1 MAGKSNLV
9 IIHKSD
15 TPIAFTPPKDK
26 SGRIAA
32 STNLHIMELRQKLL
46 KLIGA
51 KDYIP
56 MRRMELITELKLDE
70 DDTKSAHAL
79 LDQMLERGEIARLKK
94 DRLCIP
100 EDADL
105 VSGRLIFRQSGSAI
119 LIPDSD
125 PSGDGYPIKA
135 EDTGVSM
142 HGDVV
147 LARKVEQ
154 DRRPFRGKGGKQRPE
169 YNPDEKPNVR
179 VIRILK
185 RARTTI
191 PGTLERGRHA
201 SFVIPDDPRLIQ
213 DILVPDPQNSGMRPI
228 PQVGDKVVVK
238 MLEWKQRHLN
248 PEGEIIEVLGR
259 THEPDAEFKAILYK
273 YDLKPQFPAAVEKQ
287 TEAIPDK
294 VRPEDIGKRQDCR
307 DLFTFTIDPDDAKD
321 FDDALSLELLEGGK
335 VRVGVHIADVSAYV
349 KPGSPLDREAQER
362 GNSTYLVGT
371 VISMLPHALSNGLC
385 SLVEAEDRLTK
396 SCFITF
402 NDHAEIT
409 DVKFANTVINS
420 NKRLTYKQ
428 AYAFMMQDDFAEIRK
443 TPLPPKHQTGS
454 TGRSLDEV
462 TDHEMAQLKESID
475 TLWRIANQLRQRRFS
490 KGSLDL
496 DMTSVKI
503 YVDEEGY
510 ADRIEKEFN
519 DESHQLIEEFM
530 LSANEQVARTMKK
543 QNFPCIYRVHD
554 EPEEEKLKELRETMI
569 SFGVQC
575 GNLQKPREMTALLKK
590 LKDHPQG
597 YTLKIHV
604 LRSLKQAQYRASADG
619 HFGLGKP
626 DYTHFT
632 SPIRRYSDLI
642 VHRVLDGYL
651 CKIGAD
657 SALDTPDIRYNQ
669 GKLESL
675 GEHISITERNS
686 VDAERESVKTK
697 LLEFYDRE
705 LEKKEKQHFKAIITD
720 VKNHGLFVELTDT
733 LAFGMVHISTLDDD
747 FYHPNNE
754 GTALIGR
761 RKKRTYA
768 LGQYIMVQVER
779 VDRFKRQIDF
789 RVVISDARDAGKKPG
804 KPFTGG
810 RKPKQDQAKQG
821 QAKQPKQSKQS
832 KQSNKPRRTASK
844 KTSPREGGGAD
855 KVITQRPKKKSAKK
869 STPKKPAN
877 EKPTGKKATG
887 KVLTQRPKKSD
898 RSRKRNR

>member
-1 MAGKSNLV
+1 M
-9 IIHKSD
+9 D
-15 TPIAFTPPKDK
+15 
-26 SGRIAA
+26 
-32 STNLHIMELRQKLL
+32 LRQKLL
-46 KLIGA
+46 KLLGA
-51 KDYIP
+51 KDYVP
-56 MRRMELITELKLDE
+56 MRRMEIISVLKFDQ
-70 DDTKSAHAL
+70 DATKEAHTL
-79 LDQMLERGEIARLKK
+79 LDKMLEQGEIARLKK

-125 PSGDGYPIKA
+125 PSGDGYPIKS

-142 HGDVV
+142 HGDTV
-147 LARKVEQ
+147 LARKVEDQ
-154 DRRPFRGKGGKQRPE
+154 RRPFRGKGRQQRPE
-169 YNPDEKPNVR
+169 YRPDEKPNVR

-185 RARTTI
+185 RARITI
-191 PGTLERGRHA
+191 PGTLEQAKHA
-201 SFVIPDDPRLIQ
+201 CYVIPDDPRIIH
-213 DILVPDPQNSGMRPI
+213 DILVPDPKNSGLKPI
-228 PQVGDKVVVK
+228 PKVGDKVVVK

-273 YDLKPQFPAAVEKQ
+273 YDLNPRFPSAVEQQ
-287 TEAIPDK
+287 TKDIPDV
-294 VRPEDIGKRQDCR
+294 VRSEDIGNRQDCR

-321 FDDALSLELLEGGK
+321 FDDALSLELLEDGK
-335 VRVGVHIADVSAYV
+335 TRVGVHIADVSAYV
-349 KPGSPLDREAQER
+349 KPGSPLDCEAQER

-371 VISMLPHALSNGLC
+371 VIPMLPHALSNGLC

-396 SCFITF
+396 TCFITF
-402 NDHAEIT
+402 NESADISE
-409 DVKFANTVINS
+409 VKFANTVINS

-428 AYAFMMQDDFAEIRK
+428 AYAFMQMDDLAEIRN

-454 TGRSLDEV
+454 TGRSLDKV
-462 TDHEMAQLKESID
+462 TDEEMATLKKYIGK
-475 TLWRIANQLRQRRFS
+475 LWQIAKQLRERRFR

-543 QNFPCIYRVHD
+543 QDFPCIYRVHD
-554 EPEEEKLKELRETMI
+554 EPEEEKLKELRETMQ

-575 GNLQKPREMTALLKK
+575 GNLQKPREMTLLLKK
-590 LKDHPQG
+590 LKEHPQG
-597 YTLKIHV
+597 YTLKVHV

-619 HFGLGKP
+619 HYGLSKP

-642 VHRVLDGYL
+642 VHRILDGYL
-651 CKIGAD
+651 CKTRAD
-657 SALDTPDIRYNQ
+657 SALGEPEIRYRQ

-675 GEHISITERNS
+675 GDHISVTERNS

-705 LEKKEKQHFKAIITD
+705 LQKEQKQHFKAIITD

-733 LAFGMVHISTLDDD
+733 LAFGMVHISTIDDD
-747 FYHPNNE
+747 FYHPNPE

-789 RVVISDARDAGKKPG
+789 RVVLTDDRDKGKKPG
-804 KPFTGG
+804 KPFIG
-810 RKPKQDQAKQG
+810 RRKIDLARSSKSLERSSGKKVAKTL
-821 QAKQPKQSKQS
+821 A
-832 KQSNKPRRTASK
+832 RRK
-844 KTSPREGGGAD
+844 
-855 KVITQRPKKKSAKK
+855 PKKKSARE
-869 STPKKPAN
+869 KKPPA
-877 EKPTGKKATG
+877 EG
-887 KVLTQRPKKSD
+887 KVITKRPNKNQRN
-898 RSRKRNR
+898 KRTR

>member
-1 MAGKSNLV
+1 M
-9 IIHKSD
+9 D
-15 TPIAFTPPKDK
+15 
-26 SGRIAA
+26 
-32 STNLHIMELRQKLL
+32 LRQKLL
-46 KLIGA
+46 KLLGA
-51 KDYIP
+51 NDYVP
-56 MRRMELITELKLDE
+56 MRRMEIITVLKLDQ
-70 DDTKSAHAL
+70 DATKEAHTL
-79 LDQMLERGEIARLKK
+79 LDKMLEQGEIARLKK

-105 VSGRLIFRQSGSAI
+105 ISGRLIFRQSGSAI

-125 PSGDGYPIKA
+125 PSGDGFPIKS

-142 HGDVV
+142 HGDIV
-147 LARKVEQ
+147 LAHKVDGQ
-154 DRRPFRGKGGKQRPE
+154 RRPFRGKGLQQRPE
-169 YNPDEKPNVR
+169 YKPDEKSNVR

-185 RARTTI
+185 RARITI
-191 PGTLERGRHA
+191 LGTLEKAKHA
-201 SFVIPDDPRLIQ
+201 TYVIPDDPRIIH
-213 DILVPDPQNSGMRPI
+213 DILVPDPKNSGLKPI
-228 PQVGDKVVVK
+228 PKVGDKVVVK

-273 YDLKPQFPAAVEKQ
+273 YDLNPKFPSEVEQQ
-287 TEAIPDK
+287 TKDIPNV
-294 VRPEDIGKRQDCR
+294 VRPEDLGNRQDCR

-335 VRVGVHIADVSAYV
+335 TRVGVHIADVSAYV

-371 VISMLPHALSNGLC
+371 VIPMLPHALSNGLC

-396 SCFITF
+396 TCFITF
-402 NDHAEIT
+402 HDSADIT
-409 DVKFANTVINS
+409 EVKFANTVINS

-428 AYAFMMQDDFAEIRK
+428 AYAFMRQDDFAEIRK

-454 TGRSLDEV
+454 TGRSLDDV
-462 TDHEMAQLKESID
+462 TDEEMATLKKYIGK
-475 TLWRIANQLRQRRFS
+475 LWHIAKQLRKRRFG

-554 EPEEEKLKELRETMI
+554 EPEEEKLKELRETMQ

-575 GNLQKPREMTALLKK
+575 GNLQKPREMTSLLKK
-590 LKDHPQG
+590 LKEHPQG

-619 HFGLGKP
+619 HYGLSKP

-642 VHRVLDGYL
+642 VHRILDGYL
-651 CKIGAD
+651 CKTRAD
-657 SALDTPDIRYNQ
+657 SALEVPEIRYKQ

-675 GEHISITERNS
+675 GDHISVSERNS

-705 LEKKEKQHFKAIITD
+705 LQKEQKQHFKAIITD
-720 VKNHGLFVELTDT
+720 VKNHGLFVELADT

-747 FYHPNNE
+747 FYHPNSE

-789 RVVISDARDAGKKPG
+789 RVVLTDDRDKGKKPG
-804 KPFTGG
+804 KPFKG
-810 RKPKQDQAKQG
+810 RHKIG
-821 QAKQPKQSKQS
+821 QARSSK
-832 KQSNKPRRTASK
+832 ASER
-844 KTSPREGGGAD
+844 SPREKAT
-855 KVITQRPKKKSAKK
+855 KSLTRRKPKKKSTKEM
-869 STPKKPAN
+869 KPSSV
-877 EKPTGKKATG
+877 G
-887 KVLTQRPKKSD
+887 KVITKRPKKNQ
-898 RSRKRNR
+898 RNKGNR

>member
-1 MAGKSNLV
+1 M
-9 IIHKSD
+9 D
-15 TPIAFTPPKDK
+15 
-26 SGRIAA
+26 
-32 STNLHIMELRQKLL
+32 LRQKLL
-46 KLIGA
+46 KLFGA
-51 KDYIP
+51 KDYVP
-56 MRRMELITELKLDE
+56 MRRMEIISVLKFDQ
-70 DDTKSAHAL
+70 DATKEAHTL
-79 LDQMLERGEIARLKK
+79 LDKMLEQGEIARLKK

-125 PSGDGYPIKA
+125 PGGDGYPVKS

-142 HGDVV
+142 HGDTV
-147 LARKVEQ
+147 LARKVEDQ
-154 DRRPFRGKGGKQRPE
+154 RRPFRGKGRQQRPE
-169 YNPDEKPNVR
+169 YKPDEKPNVR

-185 RARTTI
+185 RARITI
-191 PGTLERGRHA
+191 PGTLEQAKHA
-201 SFVIPDDPRLIQ
+201 SYVIPDDPRIIH
-213 DILVPDPQNSGMRPI
+213 DILVPDPKNSGLKPI
-228 PQVGDKVVVK
+228 PKVGDKVVVK

-248 PEGEIIEVLGR
+248 PEGEIMEVLGR

-273 YDLKPQFPAAVEKQ
+273 YDLNPRFPSAVEQQ
-287 TEAIPDK
+287 TKDIPDV
-294 VRPEDIGKRQDCR
+294 VRSEDIGNRQDCR

-321 FDDALSLELLEGGK
+321 FDDALSLELLEDGK
-335 VRVGVHIADVSAYV
+335 TRVGVHIADVSAYV

-371 VISMLPHALSNGLC
+371 VIPMLPHALSNGLC

-396 SCFITF
+396 TCFITF
-402 NDHAEIT
+402 NDSADISE
-409 DVKFANTVINS
+409 VKFANTVINS

-428 AYAFMMQDDFAEIRK
+428 AYAFMQQDDLAEIRN

-454 TGRSLDEV
+454 TGRSLNKV
-462 TDHEMAQLKESID
+462 TDEEMATLKKYIGK
-475 TLWRIANQLRQRRFS
+475 LWQIAKQLRERRFR

-543 QNFPCIYRVHD
+543 QDFPCIYRVHD
-554 EPEEEKLKELRETMI
+554 EPEEEKLKELRETMQ

-575 GNLQKPREMTALLKK
+575 GNLQKPREMTLLLKK
-590 LKDHPQG
+590 LKEHPQG
-597 YTLKIHV
+597 YTLKVHV

-619 HFGLGKP
+619 HYGLSKP

-642 VHRVLDGYL
+642 VHRILDGYL
-651 CKIGAD
+651 CKTRAD
-657 SALDTPDIRYNQ
+657 SALGEPEIRYKQ

-675 GEHISITERNS
+675 GDHISVTERNS

-705 LEKKEKQHFKAIITD
+705 LQKEQKQHFKAIITD

-747 FYHPNNE
+747 FYHPNPE

-789 RVVISDARDAGKKPG
+789 RVVLTDNRDKGKKPG
-804 KPFTGG
+804 KPFKG
-810 RKPKQDQAKQG
+810 RRKIDQARS
-821 QAKQPKQSKQS
+821 SKS
-832 KQSNKPRRTASK
+832 LERSPSK
-844 KTSPREGGGAD
+844 KAAKTLARR
-855 KVITQRPKKKSAKK
+855 KPKKKSAQE
-869 STPKKPAN
+869 KKPPA
-877 EKPTGKKATG
+877 EG
-887 KVLTQRPKKSD
+887 KVITKRPNKNQRN
-898 RSRKRNR
+898 KRTR

>member
-1 MAGKSNLV
+1 M
-9 IIHKSD
+9 D
-15 TPIAFTPPKDK
+15 
-26 SGRIAA
+26 
-32 STNLHIMELRQKLL
+32 LRQKLL
-46 KLIGA
+46 KLFGA
-51 KDYIP
+51 KDYVP
-56 MRRMELITELKLDE
+56 MRRMEIISVLKFDQ
-70 DDTKSAHAL
+70 DATKEAHTL
-79 LDQMLERGEIARLKK
+79 LDKMLEQGEIARLKK

-125 PSGDGYPIKA
+125 PSGDGYPVKS

-142 HGDVV
+142 HGDTV
-147 LARKVEQ
+147 LARKVDDQ
-154 DRRPFRGKGGKQRPE
+154 RRPFRGKGRQQRPE
-169 YNPDEKPNVR
+169 YRPDEKPNVR

-185 RARTTI
+185 RARITI
-191 PGTLERGRHA
+191 PGTLEQAKHA
-201 SFVIPDDPRLIQ
+201 SYVIPDDPRIIH
-213 DILVPDPQNSGMRPI
+213 DILVPDPKNSGLKPI
-228 PQVGDKVVVK
+228 PKVGDKVVVK

-273 YDLKPQFPAAVEKQ
+273 YDLNPRFPSAVEQQ
-287 TEAIPDK
+287 TKDIPGV
-294 VRPEDIGKRQDCR
+294 VRSEDVENRQDCR

-321 FDDALSLELLEGGK
+321 FDDALSLELLEDGK
-335 VRVGVHIADVSAYV
+335 TCVGVHIADVSAYV
-349 KPGSPLDREAQER
+349 KPGSPLDCEAQKR

-371 VISMLPHALSNGLC
+371 VIPMLPHALSNGLC

-396 SCFITF
+396 TCFITF
-402 NDHAEIT
+402 NESADISE
-409 DVKFANTVINS
+409 VKFANTVINS

-428 AYAFMMQDDFAEIRK
+428 AYAFMQMDDLAEIRN

-454 TGRSLDEV
+454 TGRSLDKV
-462 TDHEMAQLKESID
+462 TDEEMATLKKYIGK
-475 TLWRIANQLRQRRFS
+475 LWQIAKQLRERRFR

-543 QNFPCIYRVHD
+543 QDFPCIYRVHD
-554 EPEEEKLKELRETMI
+554 EPEEEKLKELRETMQ

-575 GNLQKPREMTALLKK
+575 GNLQKPREMALLLKK
-590 LKDHPQG
+590 LKEHPQG
-597 YTLKIHV
+597 YTLKVHV

-619 HFGLGKP
+619 HYGLSKP

-642 VHRVLDGYL
+642 VHRILDGYL
-651 CKIGAD
+651 CKTRAD
-657 SALDTPDIRYNQ
+657 SALGEPEIRYNQ

-675 GEHISITERNS
+675 GDHISVTERNS

-697 LLEFYDRE
+697 LLEFFDRE
-705 LEKKEKQHFKAIITD
+705 LQEEQKQHFKAIITD

-747 FYHPNNE
+747 FYHPNPE

-789 RVVISDARDAGKKPG
+789 RVVLTDDRDKGKKPG
-804 KPFTGG
+804 KPFKG
-810 RKPKQDQAKQG
+810 RRMIDQARSSKSLERSPG
-821 QAKQPKQSKQS
+821 KKVAKTLA
-832 KQSNKPRRTASK
+832 RRK
-844 KTSPREGGGAD
+844 
-855 KVITQRPKKKSAKK
+855 PKKKSAQE
-869 STPKKPAN
+869 KKPSA
-877 EKPTGKKATG
+877 EG
-887 KVLTQRPKKSD
+887 KVITKRPNKNQRN
-898 RSRKRNR
+898 KRTR

>member
-1 MAGKSNLV
+1 M
-9 IIHKSD
+9 D
-15 TPIAFTPPKDK
+15 
-26 SGRIAA
+26 
-32 STNLHIMELRQKLL
+32 LRQKLL
-46 KLIGA
+46 KLLGA
-51 KDYIP
+51 KDYVP
-56 MRRMELITELKLDE
+56 MRRMEIISVLKFGQDA
-70 DDTKSAHAL
+70 TKEAHTL
-79 LDQMLERGEIARLKK
+79 LDKMLEQGEIARLKK

-125 PSGDGYPIKA
+125 PGGDGYPIKS

-142 HGDVV
+142 HGDTV
-147 LARKVEQ
+147 LARKVEDQ
-154 DRRPFRGKGGKQRPE
+154 RRPFRGKGRQQRPE
-169 YNPDEKPNVR
+169 YKPDEKPNVR

-185 RARTTI
+185 RARITI
-191 PGTLERGRHA
+191 PGTLEQAKHA
-201 SFVIPDDPRLIQ
+201 SYVIPDDPRIIH
-213 DILVPDPQNSGMRPI
+213 DILVPDPKNSGLKPI
-228 PQVGDKVVVK
+228 PKVGDKVVVK

-248 PEGEIIEVLGR
+248 PEGEIMEVLGR

-273 YDLKPQFPAAVEKQ
+273 YDLNPRFPSAVEQQ
-287 TEAIPDK
+287 TKDIPDV
-294 VRPEDIGKRQDCR
+294 VRSEDIGNRQDCR

-321 FDDALSLELLEGGK
+321 FDDALSLELLEDGK
-335 VRVGVHIADVSAYV
+335 TRVGVHIADVSAYV

-371 VISMLPHALSNGLC
+371 VIPMLPHALSNGLC

-396 SCFITF
+396 TCFITF
-402 NDHAEIT
+402 NDSADISE
-409 DVKFANTVINS
+409 VKFANTVINS

-428 AYAFMMQDDFAEIRK
+428 AYAFMQQDDLAEIRN

-454 TGRSLDEV
+454 TGRSLNKV
-462 TDHEMAQLKESID
+462 TDEEMATLKKYIGK
-475 TLWRIANQLRQRRFS
+475 LWQIAKQLRERRFR

-543 QNFPCIYRVHD
+543 QDFPCIYRVHD
-554 EPEEEKLKELRETMI
+554 EPEEEKLKELRETMQ

-575 GNLQKPREMTALLKK
+575 GNLQKPREMTLLLKK
-590 LKDHPQG
+590 LKEHPQG
-597 YTLKIHV
+597 YTLKVHV

-619 HFGLGKP
+619 HYGLSKP

-642 VHRVLDGYL
+642 VHRILDGYL
-651 CKIGAD
+651 CKTRAD
-657 SALDTPDIRYNQ
+657 SALGEPEIRYNQ

-675 GEHISITERNS
+675 GDHISVTERNS

-705 LEKKEKQHFKAIITD
+705 LQKEQKQHFKAIITD

-747 FYHPNNE
+747 FYHPNPE

-789 RVVISDARDAGKKPG
+789 RVVLTDNRDKGKKPG
-804 KPFTGG
+804 KPFKG
-810 RKPKQDQAKQG
+810 RRKIDQARS
-821 QAKQPKQSKQS
+821 SKS
-832 KQSNKPRRTASK
+832 LERSPSK
-844 KTSPREGGGAD
+844 KAAKTLARR
-855 KVITQRPKKKSAKK
+855 KPKKKSAQE
-869 STPKKPAN
+869 KKPPA
-877 EKPTGKKATG
+877 EG
-887 KVLTQRPKKSD
+887 KVITKRPNKNQRN
-898 RSRKRNR
+898 KRNR

>member
-1 MAGKSNLV
+1 M
-9 IIHKSD
+9 D
-15 TPIAFTPPKDK
+15 
-26 SGRIAA
+26 
-32 STNLHIMELRQKLL
+32 LRQKLL
-46 KLIGA
+46 KLFGA

-56 MRRMELITELKLDE
+56 MRRMEIISALKLDE
-70 DDTKSAHAL
+70 DDTKQAQVL
-79 LDQMLERGEIARLKK
+79 IDQMLERGEIARLKK

-105 VSGRLIFRQSGSAI
+105 VSGRIIFRQSGSAI
-119 LIPDSD
+119 LIPDAN
-125 PSGDGYPIKA
+125 PGGDGYPIKA
-135 EDTGVSM
+135 EDTAVAM
-142 HGDVV
+142 HGDTV
-147 LARKVEQ
+147 LARKIEQ
-154 DRRPFRGKGGKQRPE
+154 PRRPYHGKGRQKGPAFD
-169 YNPDEKPNVR
+169 PDAKPNVR

-185 RARTTI
+185 RARTSI
-191 PGTLERGRHA
+191 PGTLDQGRHA
-201 SFVIPDDPRLIQ
+201 TYVIPDDPRIIQ
-213 DILVPDPQNSGMRPI
+213 DILVPDPKNSGMRPI
-228 PQVGDKVVVK
+228 PKKGDKVVVK
-238 MLEWKQRHLN
+238 LLEWKQRHLN

-273 YDLKPQFPAAVEKQ
+273 YDLNPQFPAAVEKQ
-287 TEAIPDK
+287 TEHIPEK

-307 DLFTFTIDPDDAKD
+307 QLFTFTIDPDDAKD
-321 FDDALSLELLEGGK
+321 FDDALSLELLADGK

-349 KPGSPLDREAQER
+349 KPNSALDREAQER

-371 VISMLPHALSNGLC
+371 VIPMLPHALSNGLC

-396 SCFITF
+396 TCFITF
-402 NDHAEIT
+402 T
-409 DVKFANTVINS
+409 DKADVVGVEFANTIICS

-428 AYAFMMQDDFAEIRK
+428 AYAFMMQDDFEAIRK

-462 TDHEMAQLKESID
+462 SEEEMRTLKTHID
-475 TLWRIANQLRQRRFS
+475 KLWHIASQLRARRFR

-496 DMTSVKI
+496 DMTDVKI
-503 YVDEEGY
+503 YVDEDGY
-510 ADRIEKEFN
+510 ADRIEKQYN

-530 LSANEQVARTMKK
+530 LSANEQVARVMKK

-569 SFGVQC
+569 TFGVQC

-590 LKDHPQG
+590 LKEHPQG
-597 YTLKIHV
+597 YTLKVHV
-604 LRSLKQAQYRASADG
+604 LRSLKQAQYRASSDG
-619 HFGLGKP
+619 HYGLAKP

-642 VHRVLDGYL
+642 VHRVLDSYL
-651 CKIGAD
+651 HKTGAE
-657 SALDTPDIRYNQ
+657 SALPEPDIRYTQ

-675 GEHISITERNS
+675 GDHISITERNS

-705 LEKKEKQHFKAIITD
+705 LKKETKQHFKAIITD

-747 FYHPNNE
+747 FYHPNPD

-761 RKKRTYA
+761 RKQRTYA

-789 RVVISDARDAGKKPG
+789 RVVLTEDNEGRKKPG
-804 KPFTGG
+804 QPFKGRRSSRGRQAGKQAPETPPKKTTGEKVLTKRPQKRNRR
-810 RKPKQDQAKQG
+810 RKPKTD
-821 QAKQPKQSKQS
+821 
-832 KQSNKPRRTASK
+832 
-844 KTSPREGGGAD
+844 
-855 KVITQRPKKKSAKK
+855 
-869 STPKKPAN
+869 
-877 EKPTGKKATG
+877 
-887 KVLTQRPKKSD
+887 
-898 RSRKRNR
+898 

>member
-1 MAGKSNLV
+1 M
-9 IIHKSD
+9 D
-15 TPIAFTPPKDK
+15 
-26 SGRIAA
+26 
-32 STNLHIMELRQKLL
+32 LRQKLL
-46 KLIGA
+46 KLLGA
-51 KDYIP
+51 KDYVP
-56 MRRMELITELKLDE
+56 MRRMEIISVLKFDQ
-70 DDTKSAHAL
+70 DATKEAHTL
-79 LDQMLERGEIARLKK
+79 LDKMLEQGEIARLKK

-125 PSGDGYPIKA
+125 PSGDGYPVKS

-142 HGDVV
+142 HGDTV
-147 LARKVEQ
+147 LARKVDDQ
-154 DRRPFRGKGGKQRPE
+154 RRPFRGKGRQQRPE
-169 YNPDEKPNVR
+169 YKPDEKPNVR
-179 VIRILK
+179 VIRLLK
-185 RARTTI
+185 RARITI
-191 PGTLERGRHA
+191 PGTLEQAKHA
-201 SFVIPDDPRLIQ
+201 SYVIPDDPRIIH
-213 DILVPDPQNSGMRPI
+213 DILVPDPKNSGLKPI
-228 PQVGDKVVVK
+228 PKVGDKVVVK

-248 PEGEIIEVLGR
+248 PEGEIIEVFGR

-273 YDLKPQFPAAVEKQ
+273 YDLNPRFPSAVEQQ
-287 TEAIPDK
+287 TKDIPDV
-294 VRPEDIGKRQDCR
+294 VRSEDIGNRQDCR

-321 FDDALSLELLEGGK
+321 FDDALSLELLEDGK
-335 VRVGVHIADVSAYV
+335 TRVGVHIADVSAYV

-371 VISMLPHALSNGLC
+371 VIPMLPHALSNGLC

-396 SCFITF
+396 TCFITF
-402 NDHAEIT
+402 NDSADISE
-409 DVKFANTVINS
+409 VKFANTVINS

-428 AYAFMMQDDFAEIRK
+428 AYAFMQMDDLAEIRN

-454 TGRSLDEV
+454 TGRSLDKV
-462 TDHEMAQLKESID
+462 TDEEMATLKKYIGK
-475 TLWRIANQLRQRRFS
+475 LWQIAKQLRERRFR

-543 QNFPCIYRVHD
+543 QDFPCIYRVHD
-554 EPEEEKLKELRETMI
+554 EPEEEKLKELRETMQ

-575 GNLQKPREMTALLKK
+575 GNLQKPREMTLLLKK
-590 LKDHPQG
+590 LKEHPQG
-597 YTLKIHV
+597 YTLKVHV

-619 HFGLGKP
+619 HYGLSKP

-642 VHRVLDGYL
+642 VHRILDGYL
-651 CKIGAD
+651 CKTRAD
-657 SALDTPDIRYNQ
+657 SALGEPEIRYNQ

-675 GEHISITERNS
+675 GDHISVTERNS

-705 LEKKEKQHFKAIITD
+705 LQKEQKQHFKAIITD

-747 FYHPNNE
+747 FYHPNPE

-789 RVVISDARDAGKKPG
+789 RVVLTDDRDKGKKPG
-804 KPFTGG
+804 KPFKG
-810 RKPKQDQAKQG
+810 RRKIDLARSSKSLERSSGKKVAKTL
-821 QAKQPKQSKQS
+821 A
-832 KQSNKPRRTASK
+832 RRK
-844 KTSPREGGGAD
+844 
-855 KVITQRPKKKSAKK
+855 PKKKSARE
-869 STPKKPAN
+869 KKPPA
-877 EKPTGKKATG
+877 EG
-887 KVLTQRPKKSD
+887 KVITKRPNKNQRN
-898 RSRKRNR
+898 KRTR

>member
-1 MAGKSNLV
+1 M
-9 IIHKSD
+9 D
-15 TPIAFTPPKDK
+15 
-26 SGRIAA
+26 
-32 STNLHIMELRQKLL
+32 LRQKLL
-46 KLIGA
+46 KLLGA

-56 MRRMELITELKLDE
+56 MRRMEIITDLKLDQ
-70 DDTKSAHAL
+70 DATKEAHAL
-79 LDQMLERGEIARLKK
+79 LDKMLEQGEIARLKK

-125 PSGDGYPIKA
+125 PSGDGYPIKS

-142 HGDVV
+142 HGDIV
-147 LARKVEQ
+147 LARKVEDQ
-154 DRRPFRGKGGKQRPE
+154 RRPSQGKGRQQRPE
-169 YNPDEKPNVR
+169 YKPDDKPNVR

-185 RARTTI
+185 RAHITI
-191 PGTLERGRHA
+191 PGTLEQAKH
-201 SFVIPDDPRLIQ
+201 STYVIPDDPRIIH
-213 DILVPDPQNSGMRPI
+213 DILVADPKNSGLKPI
-228 PQVGDKVVVK
+228 PKVGDKVVVK

-273 YDLKPQFPAAVEKQ
+273 YDLNPKFPSAVEQQ
-287 TEAIPDK
+287 TKDVPDV
-294 VRPEDIGKRQDCR
+294 VRPEDIGNRQDCR

-321 FDDALSLELLEGGK
+321 FDDALSLELLEDDK
-335 VRVGVHIADVSAYV
+335 IRVGVHIADVSAYV

-371 VISMLPHALSNGLC
+371 VIPMLPHALSNGLC

-396 SCFITF
+396 TCFITF
-402 NDHAEIT
+402 NDSADIT

-428 AYAFMMQDDFAEIRK
+428 AYAFMQQDDLAEIRK

-454 TGRSLDEV
+454 TGRSLDDV
-462 TDHEMAQLKESID
+462 TDEEMATLKKYIGK
-475 TLWRIANQLRQRRFS
+475 LWHIAKQLRNRRFG

-554 EPEEEKLKELRETMI
+554 EPEEEKLKELRETMQ

-575 GNLQKPREMTALLKK
+575 GNLQKPREMTSLLKK
-590 LKDHPQG
+590 LKEHPQG

-619 HFGLGKP
+619 HYGLSKP

-642 VHRVLDGYL
+642 VHRILDGYL
-651 CKIGAD
+651 CKTRAD
-657 SALDTPDIRYNQ
+657 SALEAPDIRYKQ

-675 GEHISITERNS
+675 GDHISVSERNS

-705 LEKKEKQHFKAIITD
+705 LQKEQKQHFKAIITD
-720 VKNHGLFVELTDT
+720 VKNHGLFVELADT

-747 FYHPNNE
+747 FYHPNSE

-789 RVVISDARDAGKKPG
+789 RVVLTDDRDKGKKPG
-804 KPFTGG
+804 KPFKG
-810 RKPKQDQAKQG
+810 RHKKAQARSSKSSERSPG
-821 QAKQPKQSKQS
+821 EKAAKTLT
-832 KQSNKPRRTASK
+832 RRK
-844 KTSPREGGGAD
+844 
-855 KVITQRPKKKSAKK
+855 PKKKSAQE
-869 STPKKPAN
+869 KKPST
-877 EKPTGKKATG
+877 EG
-887 KVLTQRPKKSD
+887 KVITKRPKKNQ
-898 RSRKRNR
+898 RNKGNR

>member
-1 MAGKSNLV
+1 M
-9 IIHKSD
+9 D
-15 TPIAFTPPKDK
+15 
-26 SGRIAA
+26 
-32 STNLHIMELRQKLL
+32 LRQKLL
-46 KLIGA
+46 KLLGA
-51 KDYIP
+51 KDYVP
-56 MRRMELITELKLDE
+56 MRRMEIISVLKFGQDA
-70 DDTKSAHAL
+70 TKEAHTL
-79 LDQMLERGEIARLKK
+79 LDKMLEQGEIARLKK

-125 PSGDGYPIKA
+125 PGGDGYPIKS

-142 HGDVV
+142 HGDTV
-147 LARKVEQ
+147 LARKVEDQ
-154 DRRPFRGKGGKQRPE
+154 RRPFRGKGRQQRPE
-169 YNPDEKPNVR
+169 YKPDEKPNVR

-185 RARTTI
+185 RARITI
-191 PGTLERGRHA
+191 PGTLEQAKHA
-201 SFVIPDDPRLIQ
+201 SYVIPDDPRIIH
-213 DILVPDPQNSGMRPI
+213 DILVPDPKNSGLKPI
-228 PQVGDKVVVK
+228 PKVGDKVVVK

-248 PEGEIIEVLGR
+248 PEGEIMEVLGR

-273 YDLKPQFPAAVEKQ
+273 YDLNPRFPSAVEQQ
-287 TEAIPDK
+287 TKDIPDV
-294 VRPEDIGKRQDCR
+294 VRSEDIGNRQDCR

-321 FDDALSLELLEGGK
+321 FDDALSLELLEDGK
-335 VRVGVHIADVSAYV
+335 TRVGVHIADVSAYV

-371 VISMLPHALSNGLC
+371 VIPMLPHALSNGLC

-396 SCFITF
+396 TCFITF
-402 NDHAEIT
+402 NDSADISE
-409 DVKFANTVINS
+409 VKFANTVINS

-428 AYAFMMQDDFAEIRK
+428 AYAFMQQDDLAEIRN

-454 TGRSLDEV
+454 TGRSLDKV
-462 TDHEMAQLKESID
+462 TDEEMATLKKYIGK
-475 TLWRIANQLRQRRFS
+475 LWQIAKQLRERRFR

-554 EPEEEKLKELRETMI
+554 EPEEEKLKELRETMQ

-575 GNLQKPREMTALLKK
+575 GNLQKPREMTLLLKK
-590 LKDHPQG
+590 LKEHPQG
-597 YTLKIHV
+597 YTLKVHV

-619 HFGLGKP
+619 HYGLSKP

-642 VHRVLDGYL
+642 VHRILDGYL
-651 CKIGAD
+651 CKTRAD
-657 SALDTPDIRYNQ
+657 SALGEPEIRYKQ

-675 GEHISITERNS
+675 GDHISVTERNS

-705 LEKKEKQHFKAIITD
+705 LQKEQKQHFKAIITD

-747 FYHPNNE
+747 FYHPNPE

-789 RVVISDARDAGKKPG
+789 RVVLTDNRDKGKKPG
-804 KPFTGG
+804 KPFKG
-810 RKPKQDQAKQG
+810 RRKIDQARS
-821 QAKQPKQSKQS
+821 SKS
-832 KQSNKPRRTASK
+832 LERSPSK
-844 KTSPREGGGAD
+844 KAAKTLARR
-855 KVITQRPKKKSAKK
+855 KPKKKSAQE
-869 STPKKPAN
+869 KKPPA
-877 EKPTGKKATG
+877 EG
-887 KVLTQRPKKSD
+887 KVITKRPNKNQRN
-898 RSRKRNR
+898 KRNR

>member
-1 MAGKSNLV
+1 M
-9 IIHKSD
+9 D
-15 TPIAFTPPKDK
+15 
-26 SGRIAA
+26 
-32 STNLHIMELRQKLL
+32 LREKLL
-46 KLIGA
+46 KLIGS
-51 KDYIP
+51 KDYVP
-56 MRRMELITELKLDE
+56 MRRMEIVTVLKLDQ
-70 DDTKSAHAL
+70 DATKEAHTL
-79 LDQMLERGEIARLKK
+79 LDKMLEQGEIARLKK

-125 PSGDGYPIKA
+125 PSGEGYPIKS

-142 HGDVV
+142 HGDTV
-147 LARKVEQ
+147 LARKVEDQ
-154 DRRPFRGKGGKQRPE
+154 RRPFRGKGRQQRPK
-169 YNPDEKPNVR
+169 YTPDEKPNVR

-185 RARTTI
+185 RVHTTI
-191 PGTLERGRHA
+191 PGTLEQAQHA
-201 SFVIPDDPRLIQ
+201 TYVIPDDPRIIQ
-213 DILVPDPQNSGMRPI
+213 DILVPDPKNSDLKPI
-228 PQVGDKVVVK
+228 PKVGDKVVVK

-259 THEPDAEFKAILYK
+259 THHPDAEFKAILYK
-273 YDLKPQFPAAVEKQ
+273 YDLNPKFPSAVEQQ
-287 TEAIPDK
+287 TQDLPDV
-294 VRPEDIGKRQDCR
+294 VRSEDIGNRQDCR
-307 DLFTFTIDPDDAKD
+307 ELFTFTIDPDDAKD
-321 FDDALSLELLEGGK
+321 FDDALSLELLEDDK
-335 VRVGVHIADVSAYV
+335 TRVGVHIADVSAYV

-371 VISMLPHALSNGLC
+371 VIPMLPHALSNGLC

-396 SCFITF
+396 TCFITF
-402 NDHAEIT
+402 NESADIT
-409 DVKFANTVINS
+409 EVKFANTVINS

-428 AYAFMMQDDFAEIRK
+428 AYAFMQQDDFAEIRK

-462 TDHEMAQLKESID
+462 ADEEMAMLKKYISK
-475 TLWRIANQLRQRRFS
+475 LWHIAKQLRKRRFR

-530 LSANEQVARTMKK
+530 LSANEQVARSMKK

-554 EPEEEKLKELRETMI
+554 EPEEEKLKELRETMQ

-575 GNLQKPREMTALLKK
+575 GQLQKPREMTALLKK
-590 LKDHPQG
+590 LKEHPQG

-619 HFGLGKP
+619 HYGLSKP

-642 VHRVLDGYL
+642 VHRILDGYL
-651 CKIGAD
+651 CKTRAD
-657 SALDTPDIRYNQ
+657 SALEEPEIRYKQ
-669 GKLESL
+669 AKLESL
-675 GEHISITERNS
+675 GDHISVTERNS

-705 LEKKEKQHFKAIITD
+705 LQKEEKQHFKAIITD
-720 VKNHGLFVELTDT
+720 VKNHGLFVELSDT

-747 FYHPNNE
+747 FYHPNSE
-754 GTALIGR
+754 STTLIGR
-761 RKKRTYA
+761 RKKRSYA

-789 RVVISDARDAGKKPG
+789 RVVLTDDRDKGKKPG
-804 KPFTGG
+804 KPFKG
-810 RKPKQDQAKQG
+810 RRKADRPRSSKSLERSPGEKTAKTLT
-821 QAKQPKQSKQS
+821 
-832 KQSNKPRRTASK
+832 RRK
-844 KTSPREGGGAD
+844 
-855 KVITQRPKKKSAKK
+855 PKKKSAQE
-869 STPKKPAN
+869 KKPST
-877 EKPTGKKATG
+877 EG
-887 KVLTQRPKKSD
+887 KVITKRPKKNQ
-898 RSRKRNR
+898 RNKGNR

>member
-1 MAGKSNLV
+1 M
-9 IIHKSD
+9 D
-15 TPIAFTPPKDK
+15 
-26 SGRIAA
+26 
-32 STNLHIMELRQKLL
+32 LRQKLL
-46 KLIGA
+46 KLLGA
-51 KDYIP
+51 KDYVP
-56 MRRMELITELKLDE
+56 MRRMEIISVLKFGQDA
-70 DDTKSAHAL
+70 TKEAHTL
-79 LDQMLERGEIARLKK
+79 LDKMLEQGEIARLKK

-125 PSGDGYPIKA
+125 PGGDGYPIKS

-142 HGDVV
+142 HGDTV
-147 LARKVEQ
+147 LARKVEDQ
-154 DRRPFRGKGGKQRPE
+154 RRPFRGKGRQQRPE
-169 YNPDEKPNVR
+169 YKPDEKPNVR

-185 RARTTI
+185 RARITI
-191 PGTLERGRHA
+191 PGTLEQAKHA
-201 SFVIPDDPRLIQ
+201 SYVIPDDPRIIH
-213 DILVPDPQNSGMRPI
+213 DILVPDPKNSGLKPI
-228 PQVGDKVVVK
+228 PKVGDKVVVK

-248 PEGEIIEVLGR
+248 PEGEIMEVLGR

-273 YDLKPQFPAAVEKQ
+273 YDLNPRFPSAVEQQ
-287 TEAIPDK
+287 TKDIPDV
-294 VRPEDIGKRQDCR
+294 VRSEDIGNRQDCR

-321 FDDALSLELLEGGK
+321 FDDALSLELLEDGK
-335 VRVGVHIADVSAYV
+335 TRVGVHIADVSAYV

-371 VISMLPHALSNGLC
+371 VIPMLPHALSNGLC

-396 SCFITF
+396 TCFITF
-402 NDHAEIT
+402 NDSADISE
-409 DVKFANTVINS
+409 VKFANTVINS

-428 AYAFMMQDDFAEIRK
+428 AYAFMQMDDLAEIRN

-454 TGRSLDEV
+454 TGRSLDKV
-462 TDHEMAQLKESID
+462 TDEEMATLKKYIGK
-475 TLWRIANQLRQRRFS
+475 LWQIAKQLRERRFR

-543 QNFPCIYRVHD
+543 QDFPCIYRVHD
-554 EPEEEKLKELRETMI
+554 EPEEEKLKELRETMQ

-575 GNLQKPREMTALLKK
+575 GNLQKPREMTLLLKK
-590 LKDHPQG
+590 LKEHPQG
-597 YTLKIHV
+597 YTLKVHV

-619 HFGLGKP
+619 HYGLSKP

-642 VHRVLDGYL
+642 VHRILDGYL
-651 CKIGAD
+651 CKTRAD
-657 SALDTPDIRYNQ
+657 SALGEPEIRYKQ

-675 GEHISITERNS
+675 GDHISVTERNS

-705 LEKKEKQHFKAIITD
+705 LQKEQKQHFKAIITD

-747 FYHPNNE
+747 FYHPNPE

-789 RVVISDARDAGKKPG
+789 RVVLTDDRDKGKKPG
-804 KPFTGG
+804 KPFKG
-810 RKPKQDQAKQG
+810 RRMIDQARSSKSLERSPG
-821 QAKQPKQSKQS
+821 KKVAKTLA
-832 KQSNKPRRTASK
+832 RRK
-844 KTSPREGGGAD
+844 
-855 KVITQRPKKKSAKK
+855 PKKKSAQE
-869 STPKKPAN
+869 KKPPA
-877 EKPTGKKATG
+877 EG
-887 KVLTQRPKKSD
+887 KVITKRPNKNQRN
-898 RSRKRNR
+898 KRTR

>member
-1 MAGKSNLV
+1 M
-9 IIHKSD
+9 D
-15 TPIAFTPPKDK
+15 
-26 SGRIAA
+26 
-32 STNLHIMELRQKLL
+32 LRQKLL
-46 KLIGA
+46 KLFGA
-51 KDYIP
+51 KDYVP
-56 MRRMELITELKLDE
+56 MRRMEIISVLKFDQ
-70 DDTKSAHAL
+70 DATKEAHTL
-79 LDQMLERGEIARLKK
+79 LDKMLEQGEIARLKK

-125 PSGDGYPIKA
+125 PGGDGHPVKS

-142 HGDVV
+142 HGDTV
-147 LARKVEQ
+147 LARKVDDQ
-154 DRRPFRGKGGKQRPE
+154 RRPFRGKGRQQRPE
-169 YNPDEKPNVR
+169 YKPNEKPNVR

-185 RARTTI
+185 RARITI
-191 PGTLERGRHA
+191 PGTLEQAKHA
-201 SFVIPDDPRLIQ
+201 NYVIPDDPRIIH
-213 DILVPDPQNSGMRPI
+213 DILVPDPKNSGLKPI
-228 PQVGDKVVVK
+228 PKVGDKVVVK

-259 THEPDAEFKAILYK
+259 THEPDAEFKAILHK
-273 YDLKPQFPAAVEKQ
+273 YDLNPRFPSAVEQQ
-287 TEAIPDK
+287 TKDIPDV
-294 VRPEDIGKRQDCR
+294 VRSEDIGNRQDCR

-321 FDDALSLELLEGGK
+321 FDDALSLELLEDGK
-335 VRVGVHIADVSAYV
+335 TRVGVHIADVSAYV
-349 KPGSPLDREAQER
+349 KPSSPLDREAQER

-371 VISMLPHALSNGLC
+371 VIPMLPHALSNGLC
-385 SLVEAEDRLTK
+385 SLIEAADRLTK
-396 SCFITF
+396 TCFITF
-402 NDHAEIT
+402 NDSADISE
-409 DVKFANTVINS
+409 VKFANTVINS

-428 AYAFMMQDDFAEIRK
+428 AYAFMQMDDLAEIRN

-454 TGRSLDEV
+454 TGRSLDKV
-462 TDHEMAQLKESID
+462 TDEEMATLKKYIGK
-475 TLWRIANQLRQRRFS
+475 LWQIAKQLRERRFR

-503 YVDEEGY
+503 YVDEEGF

-519 DESHQLIEEFM
+519 NESHQLIEEFM
-530 LSANEQVARTMKK
+530 LSANEQVARAMKK
-543 QNFPCIYRVHD
+543 QDFPCIYRVHD
-554 EPEEEKLKELRETMI
+554 EPEEEKLKELRKTMQ

-575 GNLQKPREMTALLKK
+575 GNLQKPREMTLLLKK
-590 LKDHPQG
+590 LKEHPQG

-619 HFGLGKP
+619 HYGLSKP

-642 VHRVLDGYL
+642 VHRILDGYL
-651 CKIGAD
+651 CKTRAD
-657 SALDTPDIRYNQ
+657 SALGEPEIRYNQ

-675 GEHISITERNS
+675 GDHISVTERNS

-705 LEKKEKQHFKAIITD
+705 LQKEQKQHFKAIITD

-747 FYHPNNE
+747 FYHPNPE

-768 LGQYIMVQVER
+768 LGQYMMVQVER

-789 RVVISDARDAGKKPG
+789 RVVLKDDRDKGKKPG
-804 KPFTGG
+804 KPFKG
-810 RKPKQDQAKQG
+810 RRMIDQARS
-821 QAKQPKQSKQS
+821 SKS
-832 KQSNKPRRTASK
+832 LERSPSK
-844 KTSPREGGGAD
+844 KVAKTLARR
-855 KVITQRPKKKSAKK
+855 KPKKKSAQE
-869 STPKKPAN
+869 KKPLA
-877 EKPTGKKATG
+877 EG
-887 KVLTQRPKKSD
+887 KVITKRPNKNQRN
-898 RSRKRNR
+898 KRAR

>member
-1 MAGKSNLV
+1 M
-9 IIHKSD
+9 D
-15 TPIAFTPPKDK
+15 
-26 SGRIAA
+26 
-32 STNLHIMELRQKLL
+32 LRQKLL
-46 KLIGA
+46 KLLGA
-51 KDYIP
+51 KDYVP
-56 MRRMELITELKLDE
+56 MRRMEIISVLKFGQDA
-70 DDTKSAHAL
+70 TKEAHTL
-79 LDQMLERGEIARLKK
+79 LDKMLEQGEIARLKK

-125 PSGDGYPIKA
+125 PGGDGYPIKS

-142 HGDVV
+142 HGDTV
-147 LARKVEQ
+147 LARKVEDQ
-154 DRRPFRGKGGKQRPE
+154 RRPFRGKGRQQRPE
-169 YNPDEKPNVR
+169 YKPDEKPNVR
-179 VIRILK
+179 VIRLLK
-185 RARTTI
+185 RARITI
-191 PGTLERGRHA
+191 PGTLEQAKHA
-201 SFVIPDDPRLIQ
+201 SYVIPDDPRIIH
-213 DILVPDPQNSGMRPI
+213 DILVPDPKNSGLKPI
-228 PQVGDKVVVK
+228 PKVGDKVVVK

-248 PEGEIIEVLGR
+248 PEGEIMEVLGR

-273 YDLKPQFPAAVEKQ
+273 YDLNPRFPSAVEQQ
-287 TEAIPDK
+287 TKDIPDV
-294 VRPEDIGKRQDCR
+294 VRSEDIGNRQDCR

-321 FDDALSLELLEGGK
+321 FDDALSLELLEDGK
-335 VRVGVHIADVSAYV
+335 TRVGVHIADVSAYV

-371 VISMLPHALSNGLC
+371 VIPMLPHALSNGLC

-396 SCFITF
+396 TCFITF
-402 NDHAEIT
+402 NDSADISE
-409 DVKFANTVINS
+409 VKFANTVINS

-428 AYAFMMQDDFAEIRK
+428 AYAFMQQDDLAEIRN

-454 TGRSLDEV
+454 TGRSLDKV
-462 TDHEMAQLKESID
+462 TDEEMATLKKYIGK
-475 TLWRIANQLRQRRFS
+475 LWQIAKQLRERRFR

-554 EPEEEKLKELRETMI
+554 EPEEEKLKELRETMQ

-575 GNLQKPREMTALLKK
+575 GNLQKPREMTLLLKK
-590 LKDHPQG
+590 LKEHPQG
-597 YTLKIHV
+597 YTLKVHV

-619 HFGLGKP
+619 HYGLSKP

-642 VHRVLDGYL
+642 VHRILDGYL
-651 CKIGAD
+651 CKTRAD
-657 SALDTPDIRYNQ
+657 SALGEPEIRYNQ

-675 GEHISITERNS
+675 GDHISVTERNS

-705 LEKKEKQHFKAIITD
+705 LQKEQKQHFKAIITD

-747 FYHPNNE
+747 FYHPNPE

-789 RVVISDARDAGKKPG
+789 RVVLTDDRDKGKKPG
-804 KPFTGG
+804 KPFKG
-810 RKPKQDQAKQG
+810 RRKIDLARSSKSLERSSGKKVAKTL
-821 QAKQPKQSKQS
+821 A
-832 KQSNKPRRTASK
+832 RRK
-844 KTSPREGGGAD
+844 
-855 KVITQRPKKKSAKK
+855 PKKKSAQE
-869 STPKKPAN
+869 KKPPA
-877 EKPTGKKATG
+877 EG
-887 KVLTQRPKKSD
+887 KVITKRPNKNQRN
-898 RSRKRNR
+898 KRNR